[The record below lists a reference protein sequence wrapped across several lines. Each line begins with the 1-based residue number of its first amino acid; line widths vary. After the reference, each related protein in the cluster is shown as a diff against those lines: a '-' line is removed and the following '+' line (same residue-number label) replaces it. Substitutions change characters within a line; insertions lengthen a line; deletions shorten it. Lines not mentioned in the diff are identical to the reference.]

1 MKSKAIPTPTISHQ
15 IYGIRNGF
23 LHWMSPCFQQAIQ
36 LLSPKLNMSSLK
48 KNILNDFQDCVKI
61 LVLRVYMLR
70 SKVED
75 KISKVKIE
83 DEILKVW
90 VGDKEINLKVEDQFI
105 ECKIQSINKVYKERF
120 SKYLYYCW
128 IAKHVISQVGKNTN
142 KIQICI
148 FQHAPINYNLIFT
161 PIANKT
167 TTNEN
172 PKVRQICKFLWA
184 YFVNMANKP

>member
-1 MKSKAIPTPTISHQ
+1 
-15 IYGIRNGF
+15 
-23 LHWMSPCFQQAIQ
+23 MSSRFQQAIQ
-36 LLSPKLNMSSLK
+36 LLSPKQNMSSLK
-48 KNILNDFQDCVKI
+48 KYILNDLQDFFKI
-61 LVLRVYMLR
+61 LVLRVCMLR

-90 VGDKEINLKVEDQFI
+90 VGDKEINSKVEDQFI
-105 ECKIQSINKVYKERF
+105 ECKIQSINEVYKERF

-128 IAKHVISQVGKNTN
+128 IAKHVISQVGKNIR

-148 FQHAPINYNLIFT
+148 FQRAPINYNLIFT
-161 PIANKT
+161 PIDCKT

-172 PKVRQICKFLWA
+172 LKWEKIRNFFELIL
-184 YFVNMANKP
+184 